1 VSKAV
6 NKKKIT
12 PFLFITPHLVLFL
25 VFFAVPAIFGVVISF
40 TKWNLLSSPE
50 FVGLDNYYEILV
62 NQQSTFYKQFHTGFL
77 NTLKF
82 VLFSVPF
89 CLVVPLLYAVALH
102 TKPKGHKLFQ
112 SIFYLPSLLSI
123 TSVIITW
130 SFLMNKA
137 LGPVNHFLKLDINWT
152 GTQPYVWI
160 ALVMIT
166 VWWCIG
172 GNMVIY
178 QSALASVP
186 QELYESASIDGA
198 NSVKKFFYITL
209 PSIKNPLS
217 YTLIVTTIAQF
228 NIYGQPFMFSRGG
241 PAGSST
247 VLLMYIRETA
257 FGTGESIAGIA
268 SAMAVMLGLCI
279 LVVGIFQYRIMRNS
293 D

>member
-1 VSKAV
+1 
-6 NKKKIT
+6 
-12 PFLFITPHLVLFL
+12 
-25 VFFAVPAIFGVVISF
+25 
-40 TKWNLLSSPE
+40 
-50 FVGLDNYYEILV
+50 
-62 NQQSTFYKQFHTGFL
+62 
-77 NTLKF
+77 
-82 VLFSVPF
+82 
-89 CLVVPLLYAVALH
+89 
-102 TKPKGHKLFQ
+102 
-112 SIFYLPSLLSI
+112 
-123 TSVIITW
+123 
-130 SFLMNKA
+130 MNKT
-137 LGPVNHFLKLDINWT
+137 LGPVNNILKLDINWT

-198 NSVKKFFYITL
+198 NSIKKFFYITL